1 MPFPWGGEGK
11 SWNWDLNYQKEPN
24 REHQNRKTLAQEQPC
39 VNTQKGK
46 DLNLKTDVLGTSV
59 EGEAENVHWTRAGGA
74 SRGDQSAGFH
84 SRCDRS

>member
-1 MPFPWGGEGK
+1 M
-11 SWNWDLNYQKEPN
+11 
-24 REHQNRKTLAQEQPC
+24 
-39 VNTQKGK
+39 NTQKGK